1 VPQVVVYRVS
11 RLTAFVA
18 RHILR
23 FSVPHISPV
32 NLVLGERLVPELLQ
46 DDLTATAI
54 VRQAL
59 PLLDR
64 ASDARAAMLSGYG
77 RLRQELGE
85 PGVTQRAAAAILD
98 QVQAARP

>member
-1 VPQVVVYRVS
+1 
-11 RLTAFVA
+11 VA

-46 DDLTATAI
+46 QDLTAAAI

-64 ASDARAAMLSGYG
+64 AGPARVAILDGYA
-77 RLRQELGE
+77 RLRQQLGE
-85 PGVTQRAAAAILD
+85 PGVTRRAAAAILD
-98 QVQAARP
+98 QVQAARR